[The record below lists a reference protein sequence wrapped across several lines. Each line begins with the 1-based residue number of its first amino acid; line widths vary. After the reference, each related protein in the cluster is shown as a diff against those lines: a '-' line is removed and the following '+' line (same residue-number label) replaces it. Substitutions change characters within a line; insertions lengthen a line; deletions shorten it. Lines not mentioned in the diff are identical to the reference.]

1 MLAQTNSVV
10 NTFIKKNM
18 LSINIFV
25 NRQHIVIL
33 SYLLQP
39 FLDEQLQPAEHPIHL
54 TPFFF
59 SLTMYAIAP
68 PIIAITTIE
77 AIIVVKVPEAIMH

>member
-1 MLAQTNSVV
+1 M
-10 NTFIKKNM
+10 FIKKYAVYQN
-18 LSINIFV
+18 FF

-68 PIIAITTIE
+68 PIIAITTTE
-77 AIIVVKVPEAIMH
+77 AIIVVEVPETIMH